1 MIIIVPAER
10 PVVQNVCSWLYL
22 AFVHTDAVASFDSQ
36 QVTKS
41 GQQVDRP
48 VKTNLNKRY
57 RLAKLYLQM
66 GGMFTITTLKKV
78 QLLYAPLKNGRK
90 LIVIVDQNSTFP

>member
-1 MIIIVPAER
+1 MIIIAPAEQ
-10 PVVQNVCSWLYL
+10 PVVQNFCSWLYL
-22 AFVHTDAVASFDSQ
+22 AFAHTDAVASFDSQ

-41 GQQVDRP
+41 GQHVDRP

-78 QLLYAPLKNGRK
+78 QLLYAPLKNGQK